1 MSSILKFLRD
11 LFCCRRCCTKD
22 PSDAL
27 FAAGVE
33 EWKKYEETRDSHDLA
48 EAVRNHQAALDIR
61 VPDHPRRPES
71 LLHTAMALWAQCQ
84 GAVTKE
90 CAVTVITY
98 YDEALRL
105 LLDKPDKLGHR
116 ATVYTNLGAVYFT
129 LFLLGKEDPEALP
142 ATGSNIDKAI
152 ENHRSA
158 LQLRPAKDDPN
169 RPISLINLSIA
180 LIQKTAKM
188 I

>member
-11 LFCCRRCCTKD
+11 YCCCCCRKD

-27 FAAGVE
+27 FAAGVKA
-33 EWKKYEETRDSHDLA
+33 WKRYEQTGESQHLA

-90 CAVTVITY
+90 SSSTVIAY
-98 YDEALRL
+98 YDEA
-105 LLDKPDKLGHR
+105 
-116 ATVYTNLGAVYFT
+116 
-129 LFLLGKEDPEALP
+129 
-142 ATGSNIDKAI
+142 
-152 ENHRSA
+152 RSEEHTSE
-158 LQLRPAKDDPN
+158 LQ
-169 RPISLINLSIA
+169 S
-180 LIQKTAKM
+180 Q
-188 I
+188 